1 MQFREIR
8 KKVEY
13 YPYYDINTMSKP
25 QIMDAERSCTRA
37 IKECEELIAYL
48 QETRLELSKRF
59 QSLETTPSH
68 IRVTLKRQRG
78 YNNKIR
84 YFMETHRVYDDGTT
98 EKLDH
103 KIYPGAER
111 AAVLKEFKQ
120 MQKDKPH
127 QEYVLDIEKGKWE
140 K

>member
-1 MQFREIR
+1 M
-8 KKVEY
+8 
-13 YPYYDINTMSKP
+13 
-25 QIMDAERSCTRA
+25 
-37 IKECEELIAYL
+37 IAYL

-78 YNNKIR
+78 YNNKVR
-84 YFMETHRVYDDGTT
+84 YFLETHRVYDDGTT

-120 MQKDKPH
+120 MQKDKPY